1 MESFAE
7 KSSYLDYIHFSVLQK
22 WSTLLQG
29 LAVKVNWNEIDP
41 AYKFYS
47 RLELISNCSFTKQK
61 KQCFFVIIQ
70 VEKTLKVVWDTLQYF
85 QGWQDSKK

>member
-7 KSSYLDYIHFSVLQK
+7 KSSYLDYIHISVLQN

-29 LAVKVNWNEIDP
+29 LAVKMNWNEIDP
-41 AYKFYS
+41 ADKFHI

-61 KQCFFVIIQ
+61 KQCFFCDHSGG
-70 VEKTLKVVWDTLQYF
+70 KDT
-85 QGWQDSKK
+85 